1 MRTRCHSGN
10 SRGCKCAQSTP
21 GQLPPHTPV
30 SSPQWGLG
38 SAVWSPEHPA
48 SCTAYACARP
58 PLPDSENFNSHL
70 PQCVPRSGQRFPLSL
85 ELVSETKAFSLGHS
99 QAPIPALNAGCG
111 AECERVV
118 GTQPR
123 RKPRA
128 RLYLHS
134 TLPKHWR
141 SPDKGASL
149 GL

>member
-1 MRTRCHSGN
+1 MHSPLQD
-10 SRGCKCAQSTP
+10 SC
-21 GQLPPHTPV
+21 LPTHL
-30 SSPQWGLG
+30 SPAPSGALG
-38 SAVWSPEHPA
+38 SAVWSPEHP
-48 SCTAYACARP
+48 
-58 PLPDSENFNSHL
+58 LPDSGNFNSHL
-70 PQCVPRSGQRFPLSL
+70 PQCVPRSGQRLPLSL

-134 TLPKHWR
+134 TLPEHRR